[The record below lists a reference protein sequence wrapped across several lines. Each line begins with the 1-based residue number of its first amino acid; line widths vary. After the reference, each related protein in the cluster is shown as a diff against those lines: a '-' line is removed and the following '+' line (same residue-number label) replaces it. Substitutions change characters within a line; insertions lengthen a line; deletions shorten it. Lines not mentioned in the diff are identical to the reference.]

1 MNTPNNK
8 KRKKSQEQ
16 IEKIF
21 LQLIQKKNI
30 EEISVSTI
38 CELSGLNRSTFYS
51 NYIDI
56 YDLGEKVKQQMEVE
70 FAQFQLSNNAK
81 QNPDGY
87 LNMFRYI
94 KDNQIFFKTYF
105 KLEEISKNVPTQ
117 YRIELAEKYYDNKFI
132 ELVLEVN
139 QIKEIVTKKNDVMAF
154 IKASDEYKSVD
165 LTLFPKIYDENK
177 NLEIYDIIKIYGK
190 VEKRF
195 DNYQII

>member
-30 EEISVSTI
+30 DEISVSTI
-38 CELSGLNRSTFYS
+38 CEMANLNRSTFYA

-56 YDLGEKVKQQMEVE
+56 YDLADKIKNNMEVE

-81 QNPDGY
+81 QDSDGY

-105 KLEEISKNVPTQ
+105 KLEAISMNMPTQ
-117 YRIELAEKYYDNKFI
+117 YSIELAEKYYDNKFI
-132 ELVLEVN
+132 DYHIEFFKAGLNAV
-139 QIKEIVTKKNDVMAF
+139 IKKWLNDGCKETPEEIND
-154 IKASDEYKSVD
+154 IIISEYK
-165 LTLFPKIYDENK
+165 NK
-177 NLEIYDIIKIYGK
+177 S
-190 VEKRF
+190 
-195 DNYQII
+195 

>member
-16 IEKIF
+16 IEKVF

-30 EEISVSTI
+30 GEISVSTI

-56 YDLGEKVKQQMEVE
+56 YDLAEKVKQQMEIQ

-81 QNPDGY
+81 QDYNGY

-94 KDNQIFFKTYF
+94 KENQIFFRTYF
-105 KLEEISKNVPTQ
+105 KLEEISKNLSTQ
-117 YRIELAEKYYDNKFI
+117 YHVELAEKYYDNKFI
-132 ELVLEVN
+132 DYHIEFFRAGLN
-139 QIKEIVTKKNDVMAF
+139 AIIKKWLNNGCKETPEEINEIIT
-154 IKASDEYKSVD
+154 SEYK
-165 LTLFPKIYDENK
+165 NK
-177 NLEIYDIIKIYGK
+177 N
-190 VEKRF
+190 
-195 DNYQII
+195 